1 MALYGVVQSDKT
13 VTAALPGAQESTKDS
28 SEALLGAQE
37 LKYDSSAALHGVVQS
52 DETVATAPQPNAM
65 DVEISAKPGA
75 THAGFNV
82 FA

>member
-1 MALYGVVQSDKT
+1 MINLITATPTLTGARESKNDSS
-13 VTAALPGAQESTKDS
+13 AALP
-28 SEALLGAQE
+28 GAQE

-75 THAGFNV
+75 THAGFDV

>member
-1 MALYGVVQSDKT
+1 MALYGVVQSDET
-13 VTAALPGAQESTKDS
+13 VAAALP
-28 SEALLGAQE
+28 GAQE

-75 THAGFNV
+75 THAGFDV